1 MKWRF
6 QVVTMCVELETDR
19 VSFKHSFALIKL
31 MTVSGL
37 RTLRIRS
44 TRFLTKK
51 SKIIRNKL
59 NSPRKE
65 FLVSLILL
73 LIMYAA
79 VYIFL
84 TIPLKNDAEDQEL
97 SYSTTPAPVLEPLV
111 AESIVLSPSGETLR
125 PDDPSSP
132 TTPTRSQ
139 ASEPEEEEGNISN
152 EYTHV

>member
-1 MKWRF
+1 
-6 QVVTMCVELETDR
+6 
-19 VSFKHSFALIKL
+19 
-31 MTVSGL
+31 
-37 RTLRIRS
+37 
-44 TRFLTKK
+44 
-51 SKIIRNKL
+51 
-59 NSPRKE
+59 
-65 FLVSLILL
+65 
-73 LIMYAA
+73 MYAA

-111 AESIVLSPSGETLR
+111 AESIVLSPSGETIR